1 MFTFTPASLTFLPP
15 GILSHVYLG
24 IQPSVKTG
32 IQDFFSG
39 PESLLQVNCL
49 SRAGQV
55 HIQRSLP
62 ATTTLWFPGYEPRTV
77 GDRGQQT
84 RTNAFYPHWQFFTL
98 SCPHLPLHNPA
109 PLFPSVS
116 CCDVQPHHSL
126 PPLQCLPCRWS
137 LNFEQ
142 FTRSFHSDMESKEK
156 SVEVLSVM
164 IFWRYP
170 WQDCQEGNA
179 EKLAIDM
186 LLKIHVPL
194 QTWTCFPRRHPI
206 LIF

>member
-109 PLFPSVS
+109 PLFPSVP
-116 CCDVQPHHSL
+116 CCDVQPLHSL

-137 LNFEQ
+137 LNFATVHQELPLRHGKQ
-142 FTRSFHSDMESKEK
+142 RKISWSFVSHDILEISMAR
-156 SVEVLSVM
+156 LSGRKC
-164 IFWRYP
+164 WKAS
-170 WQDCQEGNA
+170 N
-179 EKLAIDM
+179 
-186 LLKIHVPL
+186 
-194 QTWTCFPRRHPI
+194 RHAA
-206 LIF
+206 